1 MQIEEVENITQIQK
15 EEAWVKGW
23 SLYIRNILILM
34 KKIGKT
40 CSNIILFDLDSCFI
54 QLFNIF

>member
-1 MQIEEVENITQIQK
+1 MQIEEVENTTQIQK
-15 EEAWVKGW
+15 EEAWVTGW

-40 CSNIILFDLDSCFI
+40 CRNIILFDLDSCFI
-54 QLFNIF
+54 QLLNIF